1 MVKNRDIISFF
12 EDQNIKDDQREERL
26 NRLKEDP
33 INLDLIPPLIDIKKD
48 LIKDVLDV
56 LNYLSIGDDT
66 IVDFRS
72 NSVVDDKVND
82 DKKERN
88 TNSSKVICWTLTK
101 KIK

>member
-72 NSVVDDKVND
+72 NSVIDDKVND
-82 DKKERN
+82 EKKERN